1 MEKEATKIFEIVL
14 NNSASLIKEIRLQV
28 YKLIEL
34 EGKTILPNANDNAKL
49 LEQIKAS
56 IETFNFNSQENIFLS
71 QIREIIKE
79 EMQKF
84 QTNRSYDLTEKCLI
98 ERLKKIKD
106 FDLSLEN
113 DFKDLSSKI
122 TNSFHSQNEYYNYF
136 MTKQEKISD
145 MIKSYNQNIINAL
158 INLTPKLMNEL
169 RTENE
174 RVTSSIT
181 NEFSNIRDEK
191 TTESISDSNTNS
203 SKKNIEEQMLIDK
216 IIAICLEKKKEL
228 DDMFYNPRFFD
239 DKTQIAKI
247 SRQLMSFIE
256 DLQKGYYNEQLI
268 GVSDVSIES
277 FIVHKIPALE
287 ELKKIEKTIKK
298 TSDPNNQDMHQQLND
313 NLQENKEK
321 NSQLNTYEEYLK
333 RKKRI
338 IDNFINSTT
347 VDFANKICSTYPYS
361 LEYSD
366 VSPYREH
373 FKSIWQI
380 PAYPISEEEW
390 DIIIEQINKN
400 LSNFVDLLIK
410 EDQLERKKLISKKQ
424 EETANNN
431 KKIANTGSLF
441 ITESPNISPKSNS
454 SYDGKLDDDLSTLI
468 ANEIKMDIFF
478 DLIEKYN
485 QGNPFI
491 PINANDLKSQYNI
504 NDKIAQELAE
514 KINTMVENY
523 IVDKEKAKENYQPYI
538 LDEFEEE
545 KKESMGKK

>member
-1 MEKEATKIFEIVL
+1 MLRYLV
-14 NNSASLIKEIRLQV
+14 
-28 YKLIEL
+28 
-34 EGKTILPNANDNAKL
+34 
-49 LEQIKAS
+49 
-56 IETFNFNSQENIFLS
+56 SQEV
-71 QIREIIKE
+71 
-79 EMQKF
+79 
-84 QTNRSYDLTEKCLI
+84 Y
-98 ERLKKIKD
+98 
-106 FDLSLEN
+106 
-113 DFKDLSSKI
+113 
-122 TNSFHSQNEYYNYF
+122 
-136 MTKQEKISD
+136 
-145 MIKSYNQNIINAL
+145 
-158 INLTPKLMNEL
+158 
-169 RTENE
+169 
-174 RVTSSIT
+174 
-181 NEFSNIRDEK
+181 
-191 TTESISDSNTNS
+191 
-203 SKKNIEEQMLIDK
+203 
-216 IIAICLEKKKEL
+216 
-228 DDMFYNPRFFD
+228 
-239 DKTQIAKI
+239 
-247 SRQLMSFIE
+247 
-256 DLQKGYYNEQLI
+256 
-268 GVSDVSIES
+268 
-277 FIVHKIPALE
+277 
-287 ELKKIEKTIKK
+287 
-298 TSDPNNQDMHQQLND
+298 
-313 NLQENKEK
+313 
-321 NSQLNTYEEYLK
+321 
-333 RKKRI
+333 
-338 IDNFINSTT
+338 STT

-410 EDQLERKKLISKKQ
+410 EDQLERKKLIPKKQ